1 MNDETTIVQSTSLP
15 KGFGRTPTYK
25 TAQQLVDR
33 LILINKI
40 ENACLEACE
49 YQRGKELVAA
59 KEQLP
64 HSEYLQAL
72 SVMHISSQDAS
83 RLRSWYEACQS
94 PGIREFDTAK
104 AEQKLSKHAREEFCR
119 ADDDTKAIIAVAV
132 SDDVT
137 TKITAKQIKAVASA
151 PDDVR
156 QAVISC
162 NEPSIQ
168 AVRNLIN
175 DDYEIDISGQSK
187 EELGEMLKAHS
198 AEVNG
203 LRFQCTMNDGA
214 LEREMKDFGSFNS
227 EGYWYQHKPLT
238 IIKKLIPQLTPDEK
252 RQLIDSLS
260 PTIDV

>member
-1 MNDETTIVQSTSLP
+1 MNDINLADFAITANSSTPQEAFEQVVGCLVRINTGLMGLRRGVRDWILLGGTTETLHTALKNYGSPEVIKSLKYLKQIQTECIKVGMLP
-15 KGFGRTPTYK
+15 EQTYHK
-25 TAQQLVDR
+25 SKMAVTADISV
-33 LILINKI
+33 
-40 ENACLEACE
+40 ENPE
-49 YQRGKELVAA
+49 
-59 KEQLP
+59 
-64 HSEYLQAL
+64 AL
-72 SVMHISSQDAS
+72 SALLPTS
-83 RLRSWYEACQS
+83 RDVRAY
-94 PGIREFDTAK
+94 AK
-104 AEQKLSKHAREEFCR
+104 APLEVREQVVE
-119 ADDDTKAIIAVAV
+119 IAN
-132 SDDVT
+132 T
-137 TKITAKQIKAVASA
+137 TK
-151 PDDVR
+151 
-156 QAVISC
+156 SC

-168 AVRNLIN
+168 AVRSLIN